1 MSSNSVCNHNRDK
14 GTVSDTQV
22 LASGI
27 PRVRS
32 WVLYFFLLFINDLP
46 LSWESRNGLFA
57 DYATF
62 YASATT
68 LTDVQSQLQR
78 DLNSAAI
85 WTKEHGMVAHR
96 KKRNA

>member
-1 MSSNSVCNHNRDK
+1 MTK
-14 GTVSDTQV
+14 EPY
-22 LASGI
+22 LI
-27 PRVRS
+27 PRYWLLVFPGFDLGS
-32 WVLYFFLLFINDLP
+32 CIFFLLFINDLP
-46 LSWESRNGLFA
+46 LSWESRNDLFA
-57 DYATF
+57 DYAAF

-96 KKRNA
+96 KKRNT